1 LTIARSYR
9 AAGEPEVCPPIGS
22 YSDWS
27 RTVRAPLIWLGE
39 ADPVASMETARKE
52 DPELM
57 SVRELFGHW
66 RERLG
71 MDSPCT
77 TSEVIRVACE
87 KTSLGSFEKPG
98 EFRYPE
104 FRDLLLRIAGDGGAV
119 SSKRLGKWLSRISGR
134 VVDGYR
140 LVMKTDRSHG
150 NKFSLQA
157 GSANAP
163 IF

>member
-1 LTIARSYR
+1 
-9 AAGEPEVCPPIGS
+9 
-22 YSDWS
+22 
-27 RTVRAPLIWLGE
+27 
-39 ADPVASMETARKE
+39 METARKE

-66 RERLG
+66 REQLG
-71 MDSPCT
+71 MASPCT

-87 KTSLGSFEKPG
+87 KTSLGSFEKIG
-98 EFRYPE
+98 EFKHPE

-150 NKFSLQA
+150 NKYSLQGGA
-157 GSANAP
+157 ANAP

>member
-1 LTIARSYR
+1 
-9 AAGEPEVCPPIGS
+9 
-22 YSDWS
+22 
-27 RTVRAPLIWLGE
+27 LIWLDE

-77 TSEVIRVACE
+77 TSGVIQVACE
-87 KTSLGSFEKPG
+87 KTSLGSFEKVG
-98 EFRYPE
+98 EFKHPE

-119 SSKRLGKWLSRISGR
+119 SSRRLGKWLSRTLGR

-140 LVMKTDRSHG
+140 LVMRTDSSHG

-157 GSANAP
+157 GPANAS